1 MLDGADVAARLP
13 VRDLAEARAWY
24 AEKLGLEPSEERPGG
39 LLYRCG
45 SGEFGLFESAGG
57 SSGTH
62 TQMGWVVDDLD
73 ATVTELRARGVEL
86 EEYDIPGLRTVD
98 GVAEIQGN
106 YPSRGGL
113 GERAAWFRDCD
124 GNMLGIGEPLSRR
137 LWED

>member
-1 MLDGADVAARLP
+1 MLDRGDVAARLP
-13 VRDLAEARAWY
+13 VRDLVAARAWY

-45 SGEFGLFESAGG
+45 SGTFALFESTGA

-73 ATVTELRARGVEL
+73 ATVAELRARGVEL

-98 GVAEIQGN
+98 GVAEVQGN
-106 YPSRGGL
+106 YPSRGGI
-113 GERAAWFRDCD
+113 GERAVWFRDCD
-124 GNMLGIGEPLSRR
+124 GNLLGVGEPLSRP